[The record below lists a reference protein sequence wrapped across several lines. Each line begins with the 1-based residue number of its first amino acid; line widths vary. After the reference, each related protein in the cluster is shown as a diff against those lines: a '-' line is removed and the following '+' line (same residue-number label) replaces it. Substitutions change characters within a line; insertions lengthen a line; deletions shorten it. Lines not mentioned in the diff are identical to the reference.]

1 MFDRLISLIGNENLE
16 KINNVRVC
24 LIGVG
29 GVGGFTLEALVRSG
43 INNITIYD
51 GDIIDKSNL
60 NRQLITDSTN
70 IGEEKIDVAIKR
82 CKLINADINIK
93 GFSYNITPDN
103 VLELKE
109 YDYVIDACDDI
120 NAKVAIIKYCINNN
134 IKIVCALG
142 TGKRLSPMG
151 VKICTLDKTNNDALA
166 RSLRQRLRKENISLK
181 IPVVYNSDLPINNDK
196 VIASSIFSPA
206 TAGLYL
212 AYYVIDDIIKEK

>member
-70 IGEEKIDVAIKR
+70 IGDEKIDVAIKR
-82 CKLINADINIK
+82 CKLINLDINIK

-142 TGKRLSPMG
+142 TGNRLSPMG

>member
-70 IGEEKIDVAIKR
+70 IGDEKIDVAIKR
-82 CKLINADINIK
+82 CKLINPDINIK

-120 NAKVAIIKYCINNN
+120 NAKVAIIK
-134 IKIVCALG
+134 LP
-142 TGKRLSPMG
+142 R
-151 VKICTLDKTNNDALA
+151 
-166 RSLRQRLRKENISLK
+166 R
-181 IPVVYNSDLPINNDK
+181 VVYVYIKP
-196 VIASSIFSPA
+196 
-206 TAGLYL
+206 TRY
-212 AYYVIDDIIKEK
+212 DIRESN